1 MEVEVEVVEVEVEV
15 VEVVGGGE
23 REIRPRWK
31 LERRG
36 MRESVLCV

>member
-1 MEVEVEVVEVEVEV
+1 MEVEVEVE